1 MTETCVRHRI
11 VGPGGGRTRRKIR
24 NFDPIGV
31 FRSAPARVVVDDEE
45 RTDSPHVCTFNDQAE
60 KLPVRRN

>member
-1 MTETCVRHRI
+1 
-11 VGPGGGRTRRKIR
+11 
-24 NFDPIGV
+24 
-31 FRSAPARVVVDDEE
+31 VVVDDEE